1 MFLLVLCVFF
11 LFKAIET
18 VGYKEG
24 EEATHK
30 RAYGFA
36 AIAGVILAITAITWV
51 DYRAILVP
59 FLVVMI
65 IQVLVDRFKG
75 KDPMPMALVYSIT
88 VLIAAV
94 AAGVYYGVIGLW
106 DQVASGS
113 VFLAIFISALVAG
126 FAATAKKPW
135 TLTLPIFIVVAV
147 AVLVALY
154 FLMPE
159 FFSCIVSGNPIYDE
173 AYLATLG
180 EQKLT
185 LSMLSTYYGA
195 VTYWFV
201 YLVVLGMLYKVRKN
215 AGSAAYI
222 FTMVWLFVLTLT
234 CGHNATEAAIAT
246 PVFAL
251 GFAALVC
258 WILKHVDFKAY
269 FSAIRTAPG
278 KAKVRR
284 IIRPAPFVSI
294 IVALLLVVGP
304 NVTYVLDASIS
315 SNDVDDYNDSVSSII
330 DKEPFG
336 ALSYYIKTDDS
347 WTVRDALKDIRSD
360 KDGSLISWMD
370 YSADAPLYGGL
381 SSYTD
386 TNGKGAVTASNILLG
401 NAINGASSAAI
412 LVNAID
418 YAGGMT
424 DSVKALLSAAG
435 ISADDIIVIDNV
447 LKDVEYKIGGKTVKY
462 MVTTDVETYGK
473 VTEDISDE
481 NVKYLFLTNFL
492 AENYSQ
498 YVINEAYD
506 LIAAEEGLS
515 TPYIMVTGD
524 MMPFYYGYAGV
535 FNEMAVLN
543 GYNVDSTNYTV
554 SKFTQFGYYA
564 YYYGIYGFTD
574 AMYDTLLYR
583 TYIGMAPAEAG
594 FSSIYD
600 YMIALSNADTSVV
613 MHPGYGLGNYSV
625 VYWQVMYNADD
636 NATSDSDGWV
646 QMDGNKAI
654 AKQMTE
660 GGRIN
665 YLSGLPV
672 IVAYDAN
679 NTGVEVTGNVA
690 NAGKGE
696 VRVSAIDE
704 YGNLR
709 ATAFT
714 DASGNYSL
722 YVKEPAKT
730 TLVFYAGSEGITGGV
745 IFDTQTIPTMGGAV
759 NSTLNNISVD
769 IFLSYQTT
777 PSIVESEY
785 DVVITNSLT
794 DEKIEKTLKDA
805 KNLDLA
811 LGTYDVEIK
820 KGDTKVYSGSF
831 TTSLQATQD
840 VIFYIDTFEYTI
852 TLRDEFKKTDLDVD
866 EITVTGDAFTGTFD
880 KKDGKYVI
888 NVPKGD
894 YIVSADNVYFESPS
908 ISVSSSSSKTL
919 DVSKGQTVSL
929 TGISDGTIV
938 NFVNDVHRV
947 SAVAGTVGS
956 VTVPVSQFGDTSY
969 TVSYVAGNEIYYVF
983 APDFVGVNMVP
994 AGGTLVEHKDISGTL
1009 KNAAG
1014 TPVSGTII
1022 FYAENGAMFK
1032 VSADKDGKFT
1042 AYDVPKVAML
1052 AYATNGSTEAFMGAI
1067 AADDVS
1073 EDFTMESANAISSS
1087 LSWSSVNAEYLNVLV
1102 NNIEG
1107 LAGYK
1112 LYFTV
1117 NTSGNYKFYA
1127 PASLNMDVTVELEG
1141 NMFFKKDDTSSDRIS
1156 VHNLT
1161 DTVRTSPSYT
1171 LFARAD
1177 ATDAKNQV
1185 ILIDKSGLYNT
1196 IGDEDYYLSIGS
1208 VDTLKKA
1215 AEEGFTAAASIS
1227 YTLGKIATGT
1237 DTSGKYY
1244 ANGTY
1249 YLNPFEPGFDFE
1261 ITLAELLGYA
1271 TDAEAEKAIA
1281 YQSIVFKVA
1290 GDDVISIEGDYKNGN
1305 SGATDGKEYL
1315 FLKST
1320 IADTLVTIKNADSSK
1335 VLYLAANGLTSPV
1348 TVDLEKKVSVKGYV
1362 GIDADGTVTVEY
1374 ADAKVEFDVDEGT
1387 YDLALYK
1394 GVAAQI
1400 SVSVAKDGAKYTLS
1414 APVSYTPD
1422 ASGTRNFLVSGNG
1435 MFFGAV
1441 ANESGNGVYKK
1452 VEVTI
1457 PANSFTNT
1465 DKSGYFAIKFGSAWE
1480 SAYASVGTDIVTQIY
1495 IAENAKNVE
1504 FKVVGYYNSQMYDLC
1519 SEEMLITLDGSAY
1532 DQYVYINDVPTTEG
1546 LVYVNKLDDIVGDH
1560 AYTYVVEVN
1569 NLAGKPVSFDISG
1582 WKTGVDTTAWNIMV
1596 EQDLFGKFLK
1606 VQDITAVDNRTA
1618 IAYPGVNTYKVSF
1631 VPVST
1636 ATAVPGLNLV
1646 NEFGADFTLVTLT
1659 DSVTIDDATGKVT
1672 ISATPGNAIVSAT
1685 DMSAS
1690 GRGVLNEL
1698 SGMPTIVWVLFGLA
1712 IILAILTIWMAS
1724 KRGVFARRK

>member
-1 MFLLVLCVFF
+1 
-11 LFKAIET
+11 
-18 VGYKEG
+18 
-24 EEATHK
+24 
-30 RAYGFA
+30 
-36 AIAGVILAITAITWV
+36 
-51 DYRAILVP
+51 
-59 FLVVMI
+59 
-65 IQVLVDRFKG
+65 
-75 KDPMPMALVYSIT
+75 
-88 VLIAAV
+88 
-94 AAGVYYGVIGLW
+94 
-106 DQVASGS
+106 
-113 VFLAIFISALVAG
+113 
-126 FAATAKKPW
+126 
-135 TLTLPIFIVVAV
+135 
-147 AVLVALY
+147 
-154 FLMPE
+154 MPE

-215 AGSAAYI
+215 AGSATYI

-315 SNDVDDYNDSVSSII
+315 SNDVDDYNDSVGSII

-347 WTVRDALKDIRSD
+347 WTVRDALGDIRSD
-360 KDGSLISWMD
+360 KDGSLITWMD

-424 DSVKALLSAAG
+424 DSVKALLSSAG
-435 ISADDIIVIDNV
+435 ISADDITIIDTV

-473 VTEDISDE
+473 VSEDISDE
-481 NVKYLFLTNFL
+481 NVRYLFLTNYF

-498 YVINEAYD
+498 FVINEAYD
-506 LIAAEEGLS
+506 LIAAEEDLA

-524 MMPFYYGYAGV
+524 MMPFYYGYAGI
-535 FNEMAVLN
+535 FNEMALLN
-543 GYNVDSTNYTV
+543 GYDVDSTNYTV
-554 SKFTQFGYYA
+554 NKFTQFGYYA

-600 YMIALSNADTSVV
+600 YMTALSNADASVV
-613 MHPGYGLGNYSV
+613 MQPGYGLGNYSV

-636 NATSDSDGWV
+636 EATSDSDGWV

-704 YGNLR
+704 SGNLR

-714 DASGNYSL
+714 DATGNYSL
-722 YVKEPAKT
+722 YVKDPAKT

-777 PSIVESEY
+777 PSIIESEY

-794 DEKIEKTLKDA
+794 DEKIEKFLKDA
-805 KNLDLA
+805 KNLDLT

-852 TLRDEFKKTDLDVD
+852 TLRDEFKKTDLNVPS
-866 EITVTGDAFTGTFD
+866 ITVTGDAFTGTFT
-880 KKDGKYVI
+880 KGTDGKYVI

-919 DVSKGQTVSL
+919 DVSKGKTIALPADVNGCVVS
-929 TGISDGTIV
+929 
-938 NFVNDVHRV
+938 FVNDVYRI
-947 SAVAGTVGS
+947 S
-956 VTVPVSQFGDTSY
+956 VLGATGAKVTLPVSEFGKTTY
-969 TVSYVAGNEIYYVF
+969 TVSYVKDGKLYHAASDVSSWSSFPTIT
-983 APDFVGVNMVP
+983 P
-994 AGGTLVEHKDISGTL
+994 VEMRDVSGTL

-1014 TPVSGTII
+1014 TAVSGTVTL
-1022 FYAENGAMFK
+1022 FDMARDGAMFE
-1032 VSADKDGKFT
+1032 VAAEKDGSFT
-1042 AYDVPKVAML
+1042 FYDVPVSDL
-1052 AYATNGSTEAFMGAI
+1052 VVYATNGTSEAYVGTLAAGNTDTTFDISMV
-1067 AADDVS
+1067 AADVIDPS
-1073 EDFTMESANAISSS
+1073 IKWDGIS
-1087 LSWSSVNAEYLNVLV
+1087 AEYLDVAVSDNSGTKVAYFAVGTNGSYKILV
-1102 NNIEG
+1102 PKTLGVKITVT
-1107 LAGYK
+1107 LA
-1112 LYFTV
+1112 
-1117 NTSGNYKFYA
+1117 
-1127 PASLNMDVTVELEG
+1127 D
-1141 NMFFKKDDTSSDRIS
+1141 NMFFKESDDKSVSSITTT
-1156 VHNLT
+1156 LT
-1161 DTVRTSPSYT
+1161 DTVRDEPSYT
-1171 LFARAD
+1171 LSARDVAGD
-1177 ATDAKNQV
+1177 GTGLGKDQV
-1185 ILIDKSGLYNT
+1185 IKITND
-1196 IGDEDYYLSIGS
+1196 LSIPGTYYFS
-1208 VDTLKKA
+1208 IGGVDTIDEA
-1215 AEEGFTAAASIS
+1215 VNDGFTAKASIS

-1237 DTSGKYY
+1237 DASGEYY

-1249 YLNPFEPGFDFE
+1249 NYCPFEDGFQIALSE
-1261 ITLAELLGYA
+1261 ILGVAAVVDVTYQNVVI
-1271 TDAEAEKAIA
+1271 TGLEESDVVTIDGEYKA
-1281 YQSIVFKVA
+1281 
-1290 GDDVISIEGDYKNGN
+1290 GN
-1305 SGATDGKEYL
+1305 TGVTAGKEYL
-1315 FLKST
+1315 FKETKLP
-1320 IADTLVTIKNADSSK
+1320 ALVTIKNADGSK
-1335 VLYLAANGLTSPV
+1335 IQYVKV
-1348 TVDLEKKVSVKGYV
+1348 TVSTTTVAKDLKDKVVLKGYV
-1362 GIDADGTVTVEY
+1362 GIEADGTLKATTSDGVEIE
-1374 ADAKVEFDVDEGT
+1374 ADVKDGT
-1387 YDLALYK
+1387 YEVAIYK
-1394 GVAAQI
+1394 SDATDFSITVT
-1400 SVSVAKDGAKYTLS
+1400 KDGAEYVAS
-1414 APVSYTPD
+1414 ANDLTFTD
-1422 ASGTRNFLVSGNG
+1422 ADSRKNFIVSGNG
-1435 MFFGAV
+1435 MFFGVQSADV
-1441 ANESGNGVYKK
+1441 DVSGSGVYKK
-1452 VEVTI
+1452 VEFTI
-1457 PANSFTNT
+1457 PAGSFTNA

-1480 SAYASVGTDIVTQIY
+1480 SAYASVGTDVVTQIY
-1495 IAENAKNVE
+1495 IAESASNPA
-1504 FKVVGYYNSQMYDLC
+1504 FKIVGYYNSQMYDLC
-1519 SEEMLITLDGSAY
+1519 SEEMLITLDGSVY

-1569 NLAGKPVSFDISG
+1569 NLAGKPVSFNISG

-1606 VQDITAVDNRTA
+1606 VQDITVVGNGTA

-1631 VPVST
+1631 VPVSN